1 MRFLLDEN
9 ISPQTE
15 KLLKS
20 WGYDVSSIAEKDI
33 RGVVDL
39 EVIRVAKKEER
50 IIITQ
55 DLDFG
60 RLYYFL
66 MKASVGIIVIRQKR
80 IQTVEI
86 VNQAL
91 KRLFEFVRKENI
103 DEKIMARSLTVISE
117 KKIRIITK

>member
-20 WGYDVSSIAEKDI
+20 WGYDASSIAEKDI

-50 IIITQ
+50 IIVTQ

-80 IQTVEI
+80 IQTVEV

-103 DEKIMARSLTVISE
+103 DEKIMTRSLTVISE